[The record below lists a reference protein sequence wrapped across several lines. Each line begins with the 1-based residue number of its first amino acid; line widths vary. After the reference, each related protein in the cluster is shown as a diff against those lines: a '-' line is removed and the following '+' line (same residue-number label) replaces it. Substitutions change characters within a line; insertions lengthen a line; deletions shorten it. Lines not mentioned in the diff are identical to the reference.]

1 MAALKRL
8 GIGEERIEGLSNRF
22 RRGGARCVAVARM
35 TPGVGGYAIVVVGV
49 LAVLAV
55 AGWLIIRARRRAVA
69 ETDTS
74 ECWADCSC
82 PACVAIISSANRRQP
97 SAG

>member
-1 MAALKRL
+1 
-8 GIGEERIEGLSNRF
+8 
-22 RRGGARCVAVARM
+22 M
-35 TPGVGGYAIVVVGV
+35 TPGVGGYVIIVVGV

-69 ETDTS
+69 ETDTY